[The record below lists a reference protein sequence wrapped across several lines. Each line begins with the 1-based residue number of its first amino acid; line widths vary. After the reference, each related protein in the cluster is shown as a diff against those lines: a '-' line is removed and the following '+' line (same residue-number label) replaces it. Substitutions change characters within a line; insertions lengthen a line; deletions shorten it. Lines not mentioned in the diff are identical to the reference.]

1 MVRPT
6 QDAVNTGAHP
16 TPIGILTMYPT
27 ELRERFRGNYSGKEA
42 IETEL
47 DKFLLDLK

>member
-1 MVRPT
+1 
-6 QDAVNTGAHP
+6 
-16 TPIGILTMYPT
+16 MYPT

-47 DKFLLDLK
+47 DEFLLAIE